1 MCELAWRPYPT
12 AAPQKMP
19 GPGFLPSPQRRLPG
33 VGRRRSP
40 PGGAGCCRNGG
51 GVCVWS
57 SGGGGSASGGL
68 RPGVGPGRGAQ
79 RRRFGDPGLSSAAS
93 NSMGRFNVAPHAM
106 LLKGQGPGADAGAT
120 AAQPPVPRR
129 SSQAKPAPMAPP
141 APGSAAGSAS
151 RDVTAPATARQRG
164 RSRKR
169 AALGG
174 QSATSQPAAFPA
186 EEMERSGRRAW
197 SPSNVGKAP
206 TPASVAPR
214 VPSSPPPL
222 LPSLT
227 EQPRWG
233 GPLGFRTCA
242 SLAWGRGEFG
252 VVGLEG
258 VGSVSPGP
266 VNLLCRPL

>member
-1 MCELAWRPYPT
+1 
-12 AAPQKMP
+12 MP